1 PCKMDVQGCV
11 ISAILSFSACCLAQL
26 VSDLMENVEQCTPIH
41 RRNPVD
47 IKPDVTTSELVHHD
61 EDLMGFKSGD
71 SHRKKS
77 MLQGL
82 SFI

>member
-1 PCKMDVQGCV
+1 MDVQGCL
-11 ISAILSFSACCLAQL
+11 ISAIVLFSACCLAQL
-26 VSDLMENVEQCTPIH
+26 VSDLMENVKQCSPIH
-41 RRNPVD
+41 RRNQVD
-47 IKPDVTTSELVHHD
+47 SKPNDPTSELVHHD
-61 EDLMGFKSGD
+61 EDFMGFKSGD